1 MGVPVAA
8 TPVAGDWLVDP
19 AWWRRQP
26 VRLQEMVEAHARDR
40 PLDPALPVETLR
52 RPLGLPDR
60 SLVAPLVAPP
70 LMAADGRV
78 GLLASGPSGPA
89 ALPGPVR
96 HAVAQVRADLARHPF
111 RAPEAG
117 RLAALGLGPR
127 ELAAAARAGALV
139 RLAGGIVLSPPAVAD
154 AARLLDLESRAS
166 RAMARRSPVR
176 PTPYRIEENHG
187 GPMSGD
193 GVLTVPSCRALPL
206 GSRS

>member
-60 SLVAPLVAPP
+60 SLVAP
-70 LMAADGRV
+70 
-78 GLLASGPSGPA
+78 
-89 ALPGPVR
+89 
-96 HAVAQVRADLARHPF
+96 
-111 RAPEAG
+111 
-117 RLAALGLGPR
+117 